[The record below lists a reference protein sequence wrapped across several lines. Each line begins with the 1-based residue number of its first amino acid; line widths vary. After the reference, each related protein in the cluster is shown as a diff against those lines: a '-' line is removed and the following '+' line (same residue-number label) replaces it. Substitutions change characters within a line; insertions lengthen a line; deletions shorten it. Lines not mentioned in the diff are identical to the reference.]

1 MTRSNPH
8 DANDG
13 SDGSNGNNAGTSNNT
28 APFHSTTAPVV
39 QTITFRIFLSFALGY
54 FLSYALRSVN
64 ATIAP
69 LLETDLSLGPG
80 ALGWLSAA
88 YFLSFASVQW
98 FLGTWLDRFG
108 SRRTESALLGTAALG
123 SVIMAASDTLLGLSV
138 GRILVGLGVAAC
150 LMAPYSYYRRVFA
163 PQKQAQLAMWML
175 IAGTSGALAATQP
188 ALILAQWLG
197 WREIFVI
204 TAALLGVSALAIFML
219 VPDHDLDATS
229 HAQAKHKSTNNTRA
243 VAPPTLMQL
252 LRHPIMVRII
262 PTTIFFSGGFVALQS
277 LWVGPWMTAVLGLT
291 TSQTGQA
298 LLYFNAALLV
308 AYLAMSLLSPR
319 LESMGIAL
327 ARQTTLGFF
336 WFLGCMVLILVWRT
350 PSAWW
355 AWIALAPGIPAVI
368 LIQTQTALMFPK
380 AIAGRVLTTFN
391 LVMFA
396 GAFTVQWGVG
406 LLADLFASF
415 GTEPSQALWLAFV
428 ILLVLQVFSLWWYLS
443 RDKPISV
450 DTDSN

>member
-1 MTRSNPH
+1 MTES
-8 DANDG
+8 
-13 SDGSNGNNAGTSNNT
+13 SDIRVTKGDTLK
-28 APFHSTTAPVV
+28 PVH
-39 QTITFRIFLSFALGY
+39 TITFKIFLSFALGY

-69 LLETDLSLGPG
+69 LLETDLGLGPG

-98 FLGTWLDRFG
+98 FIGTWLDRFG

-123 SVIMAASDTLLGLSV
+123 SVVMAASDTLLGLSI

-163 PQKQAQLAMWML
+163 PEKQAQLAMWML

-188 ALILAQWLG
+188 ALILAEWLG
-197 WREIFVI
+197 WREIFII
-204 TAALLGVSALAIFML
+204 TAILLGLSAAAIFMF
-219 VPDHDLDATS
+219 VPDHDLAATA
-229 HAQAKHKSTNNTRA
+229 HAQAQSNTA
-243 VAPPTLMQL
+243 QAEPPPTLMQL
-252 LRHPIMVRII
+252 LGHPIMVRII

-277 LWVGPWMTAVLGLT
+277 LWVGPWMTSVLGL
-291 TSQTGQA
+291 SVNDTGQA
-298 LLYFNAALLV
+298 LLYFNAALLA
-308 AYLAMSLLSPR
+308 AYMAMSVASSK
-319 LESMGIAL
+319 LESMGISL
-327 ARQTTLGFF
+327 ARQTTIGFF
-336 WFLGCMVLILVWRT
+336 WFLGCMILILLWRT

-355 AWIALAPGIPAVI
+355 AWIAMAPGIPAVI

-396 GAFTVQWGVG
+396 GAFAVQWGVG
-406 LLADLFASF
+406 LLADFFAWLGSDAAQ
-415 GTEPSQALWLAFV
+415 SLWLAFMV
-428 ILLVLQVFSLWWYLS
+428 LLILQIASLWWFMS
-443 RDKPISV
+443 RGKPMSA
-450 DTDSN
+450 DMAAHQMR

>member
-1 MTRSNPH
+1 MTTDRQDSAIREAP
-8 DANDG
+8 
-13 SDGSNGNNAGTSNNT
+13 TSNTDEPST
-28 APFHSTTAPVV
+28 AVR
-39 QTITFRIFLSFALGY
+39 TITLRIFASFALGY

-69 LLETDLSLGPG
+69 LLEADLSLGPG
-80 ALGWLSAA
+80 ALGWLSSA

-98 FLGTWLDRFG
+98 YLGTWLDRFG

-123 SVIMAASDTLLGLSV
+123 SVIMAMSDTLVGLSV

-188 ALILAQWLG
+188 ALILAEWLG
-197 WREIFVI
+197 WRDIFVI
-204 TAALLGVSALAIFML
+204 TAGLLAISALAIFL
-219 VPDHDLDATS
+219 FVPDHDLAATAHGQKQS
-229 HAQAKHKSTNNTRA
+229 NAATQPAA
-243 VAPPTLMQL
+243 APMTLMQL
-252 LRHPIMVRII
+252 LSHPIMVRII

-277 LWVGPWMTAVLGLT
+277 LWVGPWMTSVLGLST
-291 TSQTGQA
+291 NETGQA
-298 LLYFNAALLV
+298 LLYFNAALLA
-308 AYLAMSLLSPR
+308 AYLAMSVVSPK
-319 LESMGIAL
+319 LEAKGIAL
-327 ARQTTLGFF
+327 ARQTTIGFF
-336 WFLGCMVLILVWRT
+336 WFLGCMVLILAWQT

-355 AWIALAPGIPAVI
+355 AWIAMAPGIPAVI

-396 GAFTVQWGVG
+396 GAFAVQWGVG
-406 LLADLFASF
+406 LLADLFALMGSDA
-415 GTEPSQALWLAFV
+415 SRSLWLAFV
-428 ILLVLQVFSLWWYLS
+428 VLFILQTFSLWWFLS
-443 RDKPISV
+443 RDKPLSA
-450 DTDSN
+450 DTDHG

>member
-1 MTRSNPH
+1 MSRAPNHSPQT
-8 DANDG
+8 DAPTTTTG
-13 SDGSNGNNAGTSNNT
+13 ASIE
-28 APFHSTTAPVV
+28 STTTVH
-39 QTITFRIFLSFALGY
+39 TITLKIFLSFGLGY

-69 LLETDLSLGPG
+69 LLEADLSLGPG
-80 ALGWLSAA
+80 ALGWLSSA

-98 FLGTWLDRFG
+98 YLGTWLDRFG
-108 SRRTESALLGTAALG
+108 SRRTEAALLGTAALG
-123 SVIMAASDTLLGLSV
+123 SLIMAASDTLLGLSV

-188 ALILAQWLG
+188 ALILAEWLG
-197 WREIFVI
+197 WRDIFVL
-204 TAALLGVSALAIFML
+204 TAGLLALSALAIFL
-219 VPDHDLDATS
+219 FVPDHDLAATA
-229 HAQAKHKSTNNTRA
+229 HAQSQKTAQA
-243 VAPPTLMQL
+243 QAAPMTLLEL

-277 LWVGPWMTAVLGLT
+277 LWVGPWMTSVLGLST
-291 TSQTGQA
+291 NETGQA
-298 LLYFNAALLV
+298 LLYFNAALLA
-308 AYLAMSLLSPR
+308 AYMAMSVISPK
-319 LESMGIAL
+319 LESRGIPL

-336 WFLGCMVLILVWRT
+336 WFLGCMVLILAWQT
-350 PSAWW
+350 DSAWW

-396 GAFTVQWGVG
+396 GAFAVQWGVG
-406 LLADLFASF
+406 LLADLFAWMGSDA
-415 GTEPSQALWLAFV
+415 SRALWLAFIV
-428 ILLVLQVFSLWWYLS
+428 LFVLQIISLWWFLS
-443 RDKPISV
+443 RDKPLTA
-450 DTDSN
+450 DTDTDTP

>member
-1 MTRSNPH
+1 MTTH
-8 DANDG
+8 TDG
-13 SDGSNGNNAGTSNNT
+13 QDGQT
-28 APFHSTTAPVV
+28 ASAVR
-39 QTITFRIFLSFALGY
+39 TITLKIFLSFALGY

-69 LLETDLSLGPG
+69 LLEADLSLGPG
-80 ALGWLSAA
+80 ALGWLSTA

-98 FLGTWLDRFG
+98 YLGTWLDRFG

-123 SVIMAASDTLLGLSV
+123 SVIMAFSDSLLGLSV

-150 LMAPYSYYRRVFA
+150 LMAPYSYFRRVFA

-188 ALILAQWLG
+188 ALLLAEWMG
-197 WREIFVI
+197 WRDIFVL
-204 TAALLGVSALAIFML
+204 TAALLALSAVAIFL
-219 VPDHDLDATS
+219 FVPDHDLAATA
-229 HAQAKHKSTNNTRA
+229 HAQSQKSTTA
-243 VAPPTLMQL
+243 QAAQAATPMSLIEL

-277 LWVGPWMTAVLGLT
+277 LWVGPWMTTVLGLT
-291 TSQTGQA
+291 TNETGQA
-298 LLYFNAALLV
+298 LLYFNAALLL
-308 AYLAMSLLSPR
+308 AYLAMSVVSPR
-319 LESMGIAL
+319 LEARGIAL
-327 ARQTTLGFF
+327 ARQTTIGFF
-336 WFLGCMVLILVWRT
+336 WFLGCMALILAWQT

-355 AWIALAPGIPAVI
+355 AWIAMAPGIPAVI

-396 GAFTVQWGVG
+396 GAFAVQWGVG
-406 LLADLFASF
+406 LLADLFAWMGSDA
-415 GTEPSQALWLAFV
+415 PHALWLAFIV
-428 ILLVLQVFSLWWYLS
+428 LFMMQILSLWWFLS
-443 RDKPISV
+443 RDKPLSV
-450 DTDSN
+450 DTDLH

>member
-1 MTRSNPH
+1 MTTDRPESSVNQ
-8 DANDG
+8 AAAG
-13 SDGSNGNNAGTSNNT
+13 QTNASV
-28 APFHSTTAPVV
+28 AQVH
-39 QTITFRIFLSFALGY
+39 TITLKIFLSFALGY

-69 LLETDLSLGPG
+69 LLEADLNLGPG
-80 ALGWLSAA
+80 ALGWLSSA

-98 FLGTWLDRFG
+98 YLGTWLDRFG
-108 SRRTESALLGTAALG
+108 SRRTESMLLGTAALG
-123 SVIMAASDTLLGLSV
+123 SVVMALSDTLVGLSA

-188 ALILAQWLG
+188 ALILAEWLG
-197 WREIFVI
+197 WRDIFLI
-204 TAALLGVSALAIFML
+204 TAGLLAFSALAIFL
-219 VPDHDLDATS
+219 FVPDHDLAATAHGQKLQS
-229 HAQAKHKSTNNTRA
+229 HPAKAATA
-243 VAPPTLMQL
+243 LPMTLMQL

-277 LWVGPWMTAVLGLT
+277 LWVGPWMTNVLGL
-291 TSQTGQA
+291 SLNATGKA

-308 AYLAMSLLSPR
+308 AYLTMSVVSPK
-319 LESMGIAL
+319 LEARGITL
-327 ARQTTLGFF
+327 ARQTTIGFC
-336 WFLGCMVLILVWRT
+336 WFVGCMLLILIWQSPT
-350 PSAWW
+350 AWW
-355 AWIALAPGIPAVI
+355 AWLVMAPGIPAVI

-396 GAFTVQWGVG
+396 GAFAVQWGVG
-406 LLADLFASF
+406 LLADLFALMGSD
-415 GTEPSQALWLAFV
+415 PARALWLAFAVLLIFQV
-428 ILLVLQVFSLWWYLS
+428 ISLWWFLS

-450 DTDSN
+450 DTDHG